1 MRQIVRVP
9 FLATAPLLVIQCFV
23 WRGNGMGVLR
33 MAVDTGSSFV
43 IIKPEILLTLGYDL
57 TVARPMTI
65 YGIHAQALTAPQVT
79 LERFGVIGGRSKCGS
94 LGAKPS
100 APSGVGW
107 LGRVEFLAAL
117 LAGHLQL
124 FGQLPDAAAVTLPTP
139 CVPCPHFSV
148 APLR

>member
-57 TVARPMTI
+57 TAARPMTI

-79 LERFGVIGGRSKCGS
+79 LERFGAIGAEEANVDCLALS
-94 LGAKPS
+94 LP
-100 APSGVGW
+100 PQVG
-107 LGRVEFLAAL
+107 LDGLVGLSY
-117 LAGHLQL
+117 LQRFSL
-124 FGQLPDAAAVTLPTP
+124 VTFN
-139 CVPCPHFSV
+139 FSDNS
-148 APLR
+148 LTLQR

>member
-79 LERFGVIGGRSKCGS
+79 LERFGVIGAEEANVDRLALS
-94 LGAKPS
+94 LP
-100 APSGVGW
+100 PQVG
-107 LGRVEFLAAL
+107 LDGLVGLSS
-117 LAGHLQL
+117 LQRFSL
-124 FGQLPDAAAVTLPTP
+124 VTFN
-139 CVPCPHFSV
+139 FSDNS
-148 APLR
+148 LTLQR